1 MPARRARRDLHPGA
15 WWVWALGLAVAATRT
30 YDVLLLGLVIGA
42 ASLVVLARRPVAPW
56 AMSFRLYLALG
67 ALVIV
72 IRVLFGVLLGG
83 SSTGTV
89 LVDLPQVPLPSWADG
104 VRVLGPIT
112 ADSLQR
118 SFAAGLQLAALI
130 ICVGAA
136 NSLANPR
143 RLLKALP
150 AALYEVGAAVVVAMT
165 LFPQLAESVGRVRR
179 ARRLRGDASRNV
191 RALRSIVIPVM
202 EDALDRSMQLA
213 ASMDARGYGRK
224 GTADP
229 RARRLTGALLVSGLL
244 GVCVGVYATADLTA
258 PRVLAA
264 PMLVVGFAVA
274 GVGFWLSGRK
284 VGQTRYRPDPWRGW
298 EWFTA
303 LCGVAVAVT
312 FFADYAL
319 SPVALA
325 GLVVATLPAFVTPEP
340 ASPYETLRSSAHP
353 RTPEGVAA

>member
-1 MPARRARRDLHPGA
+1 MAEPRARRDLHPGA

-30 YDVLLLGLVIGA
+30 YDVLLLGLVIGV

-56 AMSFRLYLALG
+56 AMSFRLYLGLG

-72 IRVLFGVLLGG
+72 VRVLFGVVFGA

-89 LVDLPQVPLPSWADG
+89 ILDLPEVPLPSWADG

-112 ADSLQR
+112 SDTLQR

-143 RLLKALP
+143 RLLKSLP

-179 ARRLRGDASRNV
+179 ARRLRGDASRGV

-224 GTADP
+224 GAADP
-229 RARRLTGALLVSGLL
+229 QTSRLTAVLLVGGLL
-244 GVCVGVYATADLTA
+244 GVCVGAYATADMTA
-258 PRVLAA
+258 PRILAA
-264 PMLVVGFAVA
+264 PMLAAGFAVA

-312 FFADYAL
+312 FFLDFTL
-319 SPVALA
+319 SPVTLA
-325 GLVVATLPAFVTPEP
+325 GLVVAAMPALLTPEP
-340 ASPYETLRSSAHP
+340 TSPYAALRHAATT
-353 RTPEGVAA
+353 RTAQGVAA